1 MIKNL
6 SKMPFSSV
14 VRYCFHTNIKPGKLP
29 EYIKYHD
36 NIFPE
41 VASGLAAHGVQ
52 DLNIYQ
58 VPDTNTL
65 IMNINFQRDD
75 GKNLGEALGPG
86 SDYRKVDRC
95 KDWEE
100 LMEAEFTGG
109 WTEIK
114 NIHSSSNWPNQKA
127 KM

>member
-1 MIKNL
+1 
-6 SKMPFSSV
+6 MPFSSV

-86 SDYRKVDRC
+86 SEYRKVDRC
-95 KDWEE
+95 KYWEE
-100 LMEAEFTGG
+100 LMEAEFAGLRSRIFTRVATGQ
-109 WTEIK
+109 IK
-114 NIHSSSNWPNQKA
+114 RQKCEM
-127 KM
+127 KKK